1 MTTNTTDLS
10 PLTKLLTEIND
21 QFAKKEVYPILVNG
35 NLANSNSYTYRF
47 EQTLRLNPNATHR
60 IYLKSFSAWQN
71 IPNIYLGQNSNFTYI
86 VPAGTASNTSSSPV
100 SKSISIPQG
109 AYQISD
115 INNYIQLQMQ
125 VNGDWISTA
134 NAANPYYIVISIN
147 LPTQQVLITL
157 YSGFKVDFTQVNSI
171 NPLLGFNS
179 RILSGSLNYSDSLVD
194 INPIQ
199 NISIYCSICT
209 GFYYSG
215 RQSNI
220 LYSFPNSTSA
230 GFMITESPNP
240 VLPCLVNTKN
250 IDYIMFS
257 FASES
262 GFPLTFQGE
271 EFTIVLVIEQV

>member
-1 MTTNTTDLS
+1 MTSNTTDLS
-10 PLTKLLTEIND
+10 PLTKILSEIND
-21 QFAKKEVYPILVNG
+21 QFAKKEVYAFLVNG
-35 NLANSNSYTYRF
+35 NLTNGNSYTYRL
-47 EQTLRLNPNATHR
+47 EQTLKLNQNATHR

-71 IPNIYLGQNSNFTYI
+71 IPNIYLNQNSNFTYI
-86 VPAGTASNTSSSPV
+86 VPPNTGSNTTAAPI
-100 SKSISIPQG
+100 SKSITIPQG

-115 INNYIQLQMQ
+115 INSYIQLQMQ
-125 VNGDWISTA
+125 VGGDWVSTA
-134 NAANPYYIVISIN
+134 NAVNPYYIVISIN
-147 LPTQQVLITL
+147 LPTQQVLITC
-157 YSGFKVDFTQVNSI
+157 YSSFKVDFTQPNSV

-179 RILSGSLNYSDSLVD
+179 RVLAANLNYSDNLVD

-220 LYSFPNSTSA
+220 LYSFPNDTAS
-230 GFMITESPNP
+230 GYMITESPNP
-240 VLPCLVNTKN
+240 ILPCIVNSKN
-250 IDYIMFS
+250 IDSITFS

-271 EFTIVLVIEQV
+271 EFTIVIVIEQV

>member
-1 MTTNTTDLS
+1 MTTNNTDLS
-10 PLTKLLTEIND
+10 PLTKILSEIND
-21 QFAKKEVYPILVNG
+21 QFSKKEVYSFLING
-35 NLANSNSYTYRF
+35 KLANSNSFTYSL
-47 EQTLRLNPNATHR
+47 EQTLKLNPNATHR

-71 IPNIYLGQNSNFTYI
+71 IPNIYLNQNSNFTYI
-86 VPAGTASNTSSSPV
+86 IPANTASNNTSSAV
-100 SKSISIPQG
+100 SKSITIPQG

-115 INNYIQLQMQ
+115 INNYVQTQMTI
-125 VNGDWISTA
+125 NGDWISTA

-157 YSGFKVDFTQVNSI
+157 YSGFKVDFTQPNSV

-179 RILSGSLNYSDSLVD
+179 RLLTASMNYSDVLVD

-209 GFYYSG
+209 GFFYAG

-220 LYSFPNSTSA
+220 LYSFPNDTAS
-230 GFMITESPNP
+230 GYMITESPNP
-240 VLPCLVNTKN
+240 VLPCLVNTKYINN
-250 IDYIMFS
+250 IIIS

-271 EFTIVLVIEQV
+271 EFTMVIVIEQV